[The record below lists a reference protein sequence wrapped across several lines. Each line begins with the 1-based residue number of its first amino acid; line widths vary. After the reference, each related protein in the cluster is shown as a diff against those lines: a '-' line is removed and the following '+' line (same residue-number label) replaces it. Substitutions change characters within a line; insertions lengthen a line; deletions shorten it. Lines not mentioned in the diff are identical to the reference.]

1 VKEEFMKRKK
11 ILLMALGFFM
21 MSGLILHADYLVEL
35 KTRFYEGAREG
46 RVEAPEFVT
55 SSYLQPT
62 VTATIPARFLLSDE
76 KAQIT
81 KVFNLKDVSLIAE
94 ADLGW
99 ETKKETVSHL
109 LRLNGKA
116 YRMEIAI
123 QTIKH
128 KVSKETGEQDV
139 VHQFKIAIFEQ
150 ADGKE
155 THLMDT
161 DIILPLKKMA
171 VFGFEDREG
180 KPYLLSFHVTKVAGT
195 PPPPP
200 PPPPPPSA
208 ATYPTSAPAPPPPP
222 PKEIEQSKKK
232 IEEFEKGA
240 VRCVGEIKPPKLA
253 KKVSPVYPEKARQE
267 RVEGIVTLGTRIDT
281 QGRVSQVMVY
291 RSQTP
296 LLDSAAID
304 AVKQWVYEPLIIE
317 GMPKEA
323 VFTTNVTF
331 KLKPEKVEKTEATRG
346 IMGGVLKIEDP
357 ADVPRLIKKVEPVYP
372 HEARKALVQGVVVL
386 VVTTDEEGN
395 VSDVAVLKSESSL
408 LNQASIDAVKQW
420 KYEPVVS
427 KGSPIPVSFNVTLT
441 YRLK

>member
-195 PPPPP
+195 
-200 PPPPPPSA
+200 
-208 ATYPTSAPAPPPPP
+208 PPPPP

-420 KYEPVVS
+420 KYEPVVN